1 MITPGVLTIAIICI
15 TIIILCSINGYTN
28 TKISAYKRA
37 CDRIGIIFLS
47 KKIYSYSDM
56 QDLHKMDKSDLEDII
71 YKIKTIV

>member
-1 MITPGVLTIAIICI
+1 MITPGVLIIAIICI

-28 TKISAYKRA
+28 TKINKYKRA
-37 CDRIGIIFLS
+37 CERIGDIFLS

-56 QDLHKMDKSDLEDII
+56 QDLHKLDKNVLEDII